1 MIKLII
7 LDIDGVLTDG
17 KKYYG
22 LDGIPFAKTYCDK
35 DFTAIKRIKASG
47 VKVCFLSGDERINK
61 EMAEN
66 RRIDFYSARGKDKVD
81 FIPQFIDVYGV
92 SPSDMLYIGDDLF
105 DESIMRFVGHAYCPA
120 DAVKK
125 IRDLCGSENVLTKN
139 GGENVI
145 AELVELLL
153 DKKLINDSSMKDI
166 EALDKMEIF

>member
-7 LDIDGVLTDG
+7 LDIDGVLTDR

-139 GGENVI
+139 GGQNVI